1 MSGKRY
7 FDTRIVRIVFY
18 HTERMRGKYRSLFVQ
33 CLFKSALP
41 WPAQLCYDIRD
52 YAVKEVCAMSKM
64 GKKNKDSKEAEAKK
78 VKQQLAALKRRQ
90 AAKKSK

>member
-1 MSGKRY
+1 M
-7 FDTRIVRIVFY
+7 
-18 HTERMRGKYRSLFVQ
+18 
-33 CLFKSALP
+33 
-41 WPAQLCYDIRD
+41 QLCYDIQD

-90 AAKKSK
+90 AAKKNK